1 MPAPCWRWPK
11 NSPMKKSQDLT
22 NGDVR
27 GHLWRLGMPMAF
39 GIIAVMSIGL
49 VDAWFL
55 GQVGTAELAAISF
68 SFPVTFAISSVAIG
82 LGAGTS
88 SVVARAIGTGDQHR
102 VKRLATD
109 SLALAVL
116 VVIVLSVLGW
126 LTSRRLFAAMGA
138 EGEVLDLVVA
148 YMDIWYFGM
157 PFLVVPMVAGSLLR
171 AIGDARIPSLT
182 MVLSAVVN
190 IILDPIL
197 IFGLGPI
204 AGMGMEG
211 AAWATLIARA
221 FSMALA
227 LSVLIFRERLI
238 VLERAAWDE
247 IRSSWRQVVSV
258 GLPAS
263 LANMINPLALTV
275 ITAILAR
282 YNSETVAAFGVAGR
296 IEALAAI
303 PMLALSASI
312 GPITG
317 QNHGAGLP
325 HRIHTAM
332 VDSFLFCLL
341 WSAGMALVF
350 WLSGAWFGGLFSDDP
365 VVIAGIASYLHIVPI
380 TLGGYGIVIVA
391 AAAYNA
397 LGLGLHAMGF
407 YLVRSVLLYVPLA
420 WLASIWFDVG
430 GVFVALAVANLLS
443 GALIYR
449 LSLSGIDRTAKKG

>member
-1 MPAPCWRWPK
+1 MTRK
-11 NSPMKKSQDLT
+11 QDMT

-27 GHLWRLGMPMAF
+27 GHLWRLGMPMVI

-49 VDAWFL
+49 ADAWFL

-68 SFPVTFAISSVAIG
+68 SFPVTFAIASVAIG
-82 LGAGTS
+82 LGAGAS

-102 VKRLATD
+102 VRRLATD

-126 LTSRRLFAAMGA
+126 LTSRSLFAAMGA
-138 EGEVLDLVVA
+138 TGEVLDLVVA

-171 AIGDARIPSLT
+171 ATGDARIPSLT

-190 IILDPIL
+190 IVLDPIL

-204 AGMGMEG
+204 PAMGMEG

-238 VLERAAWDE
+238 VLAKAPWEEVRT
-247 IRSSWRQVVSV
+247 SWQQVIAV

-263 LANMINPLALTV
+263 LANMINPLCLAIVTG
-275 ITAILAR
+275 ILAR
-282 YNSETVAAFGVAGR
+282 YGSETVAAFGVAGR

-325 HRIHTAM
+325 HRIHTAL
-332 VDSFLFCLL
+332 VDSFLFCCL
-341 WSAGMALVF
+341 WGAAMALVF
-350 WLSGAWFGGLFSDDP
+350 WLTGNWFAGLFSDDA
-365 VVIAGIASYLHIVPI
+365 VVIAEITSYLHIVPL

-391 AAAYNA
+391 AAAFNA
-397 LGLGLHAMGF
+397 LGLGYRAMGF
-407 YLVRSVLLYVPLA
+407 YLLRSALFYVPLA
-420 WLASIWFDVG
+420 WLASRWLG
-430 GVFVALAVANLLS
+430 SAGVFAALAVANLLS
-443 GALIYR
+443 GALICR